1 MSIGA
6 QNMRRWAWWL
16 ALLCAAALAMA
27 ARVTRSVEG
36 VVSDQDGNPINGA
49 VVQIENTRTLWIR
62 SYISQ
67 KDGAYHFHGLDQNV
81 DYELRAAYHG
91 VSSRA
96 KKLSMFD
103 ERPVAFINLCIEA
116 SESTAGVGGF
126 ERPRKSAPMAS
137 KWRLRA
143 PESG

>member
-1 MSIGA
+1 MSIGT

-103 ERPVAFINLCIEA
+103 RAAGCIHQPVYR
-116 SESTAGVGGF
+116 SE
-126 ERPRKSAPMAS
+126 
-137 KWRLRA
+137 
-143 PESG
+143 